1 MAPESGQQDL
11 DDYGQLFCLAGEI
24 ARESN
29 LEGLLHQIL
38 ARSKPWMGAEAC
50 SIFLP
55 DPVSGELVIHS
66 AQGESAPRLSQ
77 LRIPA
82 GTGIVGIAMAEK
94 KIIRVDDV
102 SKDPRFYGKVDKDSG
117 FKTRCLI
124 AAPLMDGEDCIGVI
138 EYINSIGRAN
148 FTDHDLQLV
157 EYFSWLVSASLVRI
171 RSHEASIERAF
182 VQRDLDLARDM
193 QTGLLPTSFPRP
205 TPENRLD
212 LHAML
217 NPAYEVSGDLYDFFP
232 GPDGKL
238 FFLVGDVSG
247 KGVAAGLFMAVTRT
261 LIRAESRQHASPVQ
275 ILHEVNNQLVPEN
288 SALLFVTIIL
298 GLYDPS
304 TGLIT
309 YAQGGHNPAVLLRAD
324 GTASYDPPG
333 GQPLGVFQDASY
345 GDYSVQLQPGDNFI
359 IYTDGITEAMNPHDE
374 AYGEQRFLD
383 LLSGRQAMSARD
395 LNQHITQGVA
405 QFVAGAEQSDD
416 ITLMTLKRL

>member
-1 MAPESGQQDL
+1 MSADSGQQDL

-24 ARESN
+24 AREPD

-38 ARSKPWMGAEAC
+38 AKSKPWMGAEAC

-55 DPVSGELVIHS
+55 DPGSGDLVIHS
-66 AQGESAPRLSQ
+66 AQGESAPRLSE

-82 GTGIVGIAMAEK
+82 GSGIVGIAMAEK
-94 KIIRVDDV
+94 QIIKVDDV

-117 FKTRCLI
+117 FTTRCLI
-124 AAPLMDGEDCIGVI
+124 AAPLMDGEACIGVI
-138 EYINSIGRAN
+138 EYINSINRPS
-148 FTDHDLQLV
+148 FTDHDMRLV

-171 RSHEASIERAF
+171 HSHQASIERAF

-193 QTGLLPTSFPRP
+193 QTGLLPITFPKP

-212 LHAML
+212 LHARL
-217 NPAYEVSGDLYDFFP
+217 IPAYEVSGDLYDFFP

-261 LIRAESRQHASPVQ
+261 LIRAESRQLSSPVQ
-275 ILHEVNNQLVPEN
+275 ILKEVNNLLVPEN

-298 GLYDPS
+298 GIYDPGS
-304 TGLIT
+304 GLIS
-309 YAQGGHNPAVLLRAD
+309 YAQGGHNPAVLIRAD
-324 GTASYDPPG
+324 GTASYEPPG

-345 GDYSVQLQPGDNFI
+345 GDYSVQLQPGDSFV
-359 IYTDGITEAMNPHDE
+359 IYTDGITEAMNDRDE

-383 LLSGRQAMSARD
+383 LLADQQGLTARD
-395 LNQHITQGVA
+395 LNARVTSDVKA
-405 QFVAGAEQSDD
+405 YANGAEQSDD
-416 ITLMTLKRL
+416 ITLLTLKRL

>member
-1 MAPESGQQDL
+1 MVSKSGSRDL
-11 DDYGQLFCLAGEI
+11 DDYGQLFCLAGQI
-24 ARESN
+24 ARESD

-38 ARSKPWMGAEAC
+38 VSSKPWMAAEAC
-50 SIFLP
+50 SIFLV
-55 DPVSGELVIHS
+55 DPCSGELVIHS
-66 AQGESAPRLSQ
+66 AHGDCAPFLSK

-82 GTGIVGIAMAEK
+82 GTGIVGIAMLEK

-102 SKDPRFYGKVDKDSG
+102 SKDPRFYGIVDKQYG

-124 AAPLMDGEDCIGVI
+124 AAPLMDGECCIGVI
-138 EYINSIGRAN
+138 EYLNTVGRPY
-148 FTDHDLQLV
+148 FTNHDQQLV
-157 EYFSWLVSASLVRI
+157 EYFSCLVSASLVRI
-171 RSHEASIERAF
+171 RSHQSSIERAF

-193 QTGLLPTSFPRP
+193 QNGLLPTSFPLP
-205 TPENRLD
+205 TPESRLD

-217 NPAYEVSGDLYDFFP
+217 DPASEVSGDLYDFFP

-261 LIRAESRQHASPVQ
+261 LIRAEARQHSSPVQ
-275 ILHEVNNQLVPEN
+275 ILHEVNNQLVLEN

-304 TGLIT
+304 TGLIR

-324 GTASYDPPG
+324 GSATYQPPG

-345 GDYSVQLQPGDNFI
+345 GDFNVQLQAGDHFV
-359 IYTDGITEAMNPHDE
+359 IYTDGITEAMNDQAEP
-374 AYGEQRFLD
+374 YGDDR
-383 LLSGRQAMSARD
+383 LLELLVGRQEMSAML
-395 LNQHITQGVA
+395 LNQYIVGDVE
-405 QFVAGAEQSDD
+405 QFVSGAEQSDD

>member
-1 MAPESGQQDL
+1 MASESGQKDL

-24 ARESN
+24 ARESD

-82 GTGIVGIAMAEK
+82 GSGIVGIAMAEK
-94 KIIRVDDV
+94 KTIKRDDV
-102 SKDPRFYGKVDKDSG
+102 SKDPNFYGKVDKDSG

-124 AAPLMDGEDCIGVI
+124 AAPLMDGDNCIGVI
-138 EYINSIGRAN
+138 EYINSIDRPH
-148 FTDHDLQLV
+148 FTDHDLLLV

-171 RSHEASIERAF
+171 RSHQASIERAF

-193 QTGLLPTSFPRP
+193 QSGLLPTTFPQP
-205 TPENRLD
+205 TSENRLD
-212 LHAML
+212 LHAHLM
-217 NPAYEVSGDLYDFFP
+217 PAYEVSGDLYDFFP

-261 LIRAESRQHASPVQ
+261 LIRAEARQHLDPVQ
-275 ILHEVNNQLVPEN
+275 ILSEVNNQLVPEN

-298 GLYDPS
+298 GIYDPK
-304 TGLIT
+304 TGEIS
-309 YAQGGHNPAVLLRAD
+309 YAQGGHNPAVLLTED
-324 GTASYDPPG
+324 GAASYEPPG
-333 GQPLGVFQDASY
+333 GQPLGVFQDASF
-345 GDYSVQLQPGDNFI
+345 GDYRLQLQPGDSFI
-359 IYTDGITEAMNPHDE
+359 IYTDGITEAMNHEQE
-374 AYGEQRFLD
+374 AYGEDRFLS
-383 LLSGRQAMSARD
+383 LLQGRQSLSAKE
-395 LNQHITQGVA
+395 LNHHITSGVTV
-405 QFVAGAEQSDD
+405 FVAGAEQSDD